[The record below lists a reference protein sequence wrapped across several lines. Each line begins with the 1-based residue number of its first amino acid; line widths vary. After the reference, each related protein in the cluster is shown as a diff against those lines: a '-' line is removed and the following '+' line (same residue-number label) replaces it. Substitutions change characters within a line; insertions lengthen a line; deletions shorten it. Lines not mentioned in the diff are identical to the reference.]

1 MPDRYDIADPND
13 PTTLRIPFMFVPR
26 GCEPDPEWLRKH
38 PGAIRFPATMV
49 PREPAAGGTQWNVQ
63 FAWPEPLTAESLPPP
78 PSRAKA
84 TISVPIDRRDD
95 LPGDDSQRTP
105 DAPPPAPLTLDD
117 PAVAYTLWT
126 GEDPI
131 DVWRRMSA
139 VFDDPI
145 GAIKGTL
152 LAAQTTASSGAPNV
166 VASPSRIEASRAD
179 ERAAPVPFVDDQ
191 GKPVLDEKGKQML
204 RPAGLDPHFFVKRGV
219 DDKKFAEELSQRGGE
234 TGPFPAQLYM
244 AMELS
249 NFDRGAP
256 WDAQRIGGSYH
267 GQYVD
272 YATVAIGL
280 YAAAAGIP
288 KGTILEIQNWRARDS
303 KYPAG
308 TEMDEAYTR
317 AKTHLTT

>member
-179 ERAAPVPFVDDQ
+179 ERAAPVPL
-191 GKPVLDEKGKQML
+191 P
-204 RPAGLDPHFFVKRGV
+204 PAY
-219 DDKKFAEELSQRGGE
+219 Q
-234 TGPFPAQLYM
+234 
-244 AMELS
+244 
-249 NFDRGAP
+249 
-256 WDAQRIGGSYH
+256 
-267 GQYVD
+267 
-272 YATVAIGL
+272 
-280 YAAAAGIP
+280 
-288 KGTILEIQNWRARDS
+288 RARFS
-303 KYPAG
+303 KFKTGGRVTANTPPEPKWMRRILIFPRETSEIPILATASMNPARS
-308 TEMDEAYTR
+308 TR
-317 AKTHLTT
+317 